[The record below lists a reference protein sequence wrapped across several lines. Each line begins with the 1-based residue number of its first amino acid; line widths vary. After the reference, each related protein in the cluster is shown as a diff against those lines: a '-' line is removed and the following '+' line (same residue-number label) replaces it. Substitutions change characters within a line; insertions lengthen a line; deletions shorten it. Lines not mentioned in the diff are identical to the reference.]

1 MPDLSHLIE
10 RKTSLTRYP
19 WHQMDVGDWFV
30 VPSHKA
36 YSIKNDAG
44 RRTQLA
50 GHSYTIQPMERN
62 KSKIVRID
70 PIESCK
76 TREGVLNWLYDN
88 HAISKTALK
97 DVEKAFDMLLPMKG
111 CKSCE
116 HPQKN

>member
-1 MPDLSHLIE
+1 MHDLSHLIE

-19 WHQMDVGDWFV
+19 WHQMQIGDYFV

-36 YSIKNDAG
+36 NSIKSNSD

-50 GHSYTIQPMERN
+50 GHSYTIQRMERN

-76 TREGVLNWLYDN
+76 TRENILNWLYTN
-88 HAISKTALK
+88 HAISKAALV
-97 DVEKAFDMLLPMKG
+97 DIEKAIDMLLTMKG
-111 CKSCE
+111 GKTCE
-116 HPQKN
+116 LLMRT